1 MIILSLHVNICIIFF
16 SKMSTVQYDMMY
28 VISSHLQNLG
38 RDVVWRAAE
47 GGCRGSILD
56 PFFTHPKVR
65 NFDVT
70 LQRVLSK

>member
-1 MIILSLHVNICIIFF
+1 MW
-16 SKMSTVQYDMMY
+16 Y

-47 GGCRGSILD
+47 GGCGGSILD
-56 PFFTHPKVR
+56 PLFAHPKVR

-70 LQRVLSK
+70 LQRVLSI